1 MYVVIFY
8 ISEEK
13 FWSTNVG
20 TCVNSEDQT
29 REFTRKIN
37 ILPIKG
43 GNFGKDKELA
53 CFVIVQLFHL
63 LDVLCSFEIF

>member
-1 MYVVIFY
+1 MC
-8 ISEEK
+8 K
-13 FWSTNVG
+13 FG
-20 TCVNSEDQT
+20 GPNS
-29 REFTRKIN
+29 RVYSKIN

-43 GNFGKDKELA
+43 GNFGKDKEFA